1 MNHTQSYPAAS
12 EKPRYK
18 LYVLG
23 LIFLHYTLNY
33 MDRQLIAIL
42 AVPIQTELGLS
53 DFQLGLL
60 GGFAFAL
67 FYSTFAIPIALLAD
81 RSNRKKILG
90 IAIAIWSG
98 FTALCGVATSFVQL
112 FTFRLGVGV
121 GEAGGVAPAYSLL
134 ADYFPPH
141 QRSRALAVM
150 SCGIPIGSALGLIVG
165 GVLAVNYGWRTAF
178 ILLGLVG
185 VLIAPLLWITVKEPE
200 RGRYDS
206 SADSAALGVAATLR
220 HIFSCPSFWLLSM
233 GMATGAMVLYG
244 FGFWLP
250 TFFQRSHGLSLAHTA
265 WLFGALVLIGGLLG
279 NFLGGW
285 FGDKWGSRHPGYY
298 AYIPSIAFLVGL
310 PLLLGALW
318 IKNLPLAFVLFI
330 IPQACGVI
338 ASSPVAVAVQNLG
351 PPAMRSTLVA
361 CYLFVVNLIGLG
373 LGATILG
380 ALSDLF
386 ADRFVQDS
394 LRYSLLACAV
404 VLYPLATLFYA
415 LAGRR
420 LSQDWYRA

>member
-1 MNHTQSYPAAS
+1 MNNKLLDTPFA
-12 EKPRYK
+12 EKPNYK
-18 LYVLG
+18 FYVLA

-42 AVPIQTELGLS
+42 AVPIQNELGLT

-81 RSNRKKILG
+81 RSNRKRILG
-90 IAIAIWSG
+90 ASIAIWSG
-98 FTALCGVATSFVQL
+98 FTALCGVAANFVQL
-112 FTFRLGVGV
+112 FGFRLGVGV
-121 GEAGGVAPAYSLL
+121 GEAGGVAPAYSIL

-141 QRSRALAVM
+141 QRTRALAVM
-150 SCGIPIGSALGLIVG
+150 SCGIPIGSALGLVVG
-165 GVLAVNYGWRTAF
+165 GVLAATYGWRGAF
-178 ILLGLVG
+178 ITLGLVG
-185 VLIAPLLWITVKEPE
+185 VLIAPLIFWTVREPK
-200 RGRYDS
+200 RGRYDNIS
-206 SADSAALGVAATLR
+206 GQIEYSIPATFR
-220 HIFSCPSFWLLSM
+220 HVFSCPSFWLLSL

-250 TFFQRSHGLSLAHTA
+250 TFFQRSHGLGLEYTA

-285 FGDKWGSRHPGYY
+285 FGDKLGSAKPAYY
-298 AYIPSIAFLVGL
+298 GYIPSLAFLIGL

-318 IKNLPLAFVLFI
+318 VNNLTLAFLLFI

-338 ASSPVAVAVQNLG
+338 ASSPVAVAIQNLG
-351 PPAMRSTLVA
+351 PPAMRTTIVA

-380 ALSDLF
+380 ALSDFF
-386 ADRFVQDS
+386 ADRYVQES
-394 LRYSLLACAV
+394 LRYSLLSCAV
-404 VLYPLATLFYA
+404 VLYPLATIFYG
-415 LAGRR
+415 LAGKR
-420 LSQDWYRA
+420 LAKDWYGN